1 MWADINACLRID
13 ASQEFR
19 SYIWRTSRPVSPGD
33 AAPSLYLCSLA
44 TTATHFPELGAAEWK
59 RHLMVDFKVAAC
71 DAHTFGVMLHV
82 DKSGKGHRLQFI
94 PQGNGLF
101 SVILMTD
108 FPPLDDFWA
117 DQYKMYIPRPVDGP
131 ELVRHDNVSLVDG
144 VFLFLRGQIVE
155 VFCGGRALSFR
166 LPEPPNWADSER
178 DGVRRLGWYVEDGMV
193 DLVDINMRHS
203 MSKEDGLAEL
213 DNLEDAE

>member
-1 MWADINACLRID
+1 
-13 ASQEFR
+13 
-19 SYIWRTSRPVSPGD
+19 
-33 AAPSLYLCSLA
+33 
-44 TTATHFPELGAAEWK
+44 
-59 RHLMVDFKVAAC
+59 MVDFKVAAC

-101 SVILMTD
+101 TVILMTD